1 MDKDQRKAR
10 RELFSRLYEG
20 IRAHSVV
27 RAMEK
32 VPRELFV
39 PPDKRRVAYADIPLS
54 IGDGQTISQP
64 YMVAM
69 MTEALGLRGDEIV
82 LEIGTGS
89 GYQAAVL
96 STLLP
101 KGRVVSI
108 ELVPSLAEQAKDLL
122 QSLGYENVDVEL
134 AGPTLGCP
142 ERGPFDAIVVT
153 AAAPQIPQTLISQLK
168 VGGRLVAPVGKLE
181 QQDLVVADRTGE
193 GLSVR
198 MLGACRFV
206 PLLGPE
212 GFAPVPPT
220 TDERNGDKGC
230 PTD

>member
-1 MDKDQRKAR
+1 MDRDQLKDRRK
-10 RELFSRLYEG
+10 LFSRLYEG
-20 IRAHSVV
+20 IRTHSVV

-39 PPDKRRVAYADIPLS
+39 PPDKRRMAYADVALS
-54 IGDGQTISQP
+54 IGQGQTISQP
-64 YMVAM
+64 YIVAM
-69 MTEALGLRGDEIV
+69 MTEALGLHGHETV

-96 STLLP
+96 SMLLP
-101 KGRVVSI
+101 NGRVIST
-108 ELVPSLAEQAKDLL
+108 ELVPSLADRARDLL
-122 QSLGYENVDVEL
+122 RSLGYDNVDVEL

-153 AAAPQIPQTLISQLK
+153 AAAPRIPPSLVSQLK

-198 MLGACRFV
+198 MLGPCRFV

-212 GFAPVPPT
+212 GFAGNPA
-220 TDERNGDKGC
+220 DRR
-230 PTD
+230 

>member
-1 MDKDQRKAR
+1 M
-10 RELFSRLYEG
+10 YEG
-20 IRAHSVV
+20 IRTHSVV

-39 PPDKRRVAYADIPLS
+39 PPDKRCMAYADIALS
-54 IGDGQTISQP
+54 IGQGQTISQP
-64 YMVAM
+64 YIVAM
-69 MTEALGLRGDEIV
+69 MTEALGLRGNETV

-101 KGRVVSI
+101 EGRIVSI
-108 ELVPSLAEQAKDLL
+108 ELVPSLADRARDLL
-122 QSLGYENVDVEL
+122 RSLGYDNVEVGL
-134 AGPTLGCP
+134 AGPALGCP
-142 ERGPFDAIVVT
+142 DSAPFDAIVVT
-153 AAAPQIPQTLISQLK
+153 AAAPQIPPSLVSQLK

-198 MLGACRFV
+198 MLGPCRFV

-212 GFAPVPPT
+212 GFAGNPA
-220 TDERNGDKGC
+220 DRR
-230 PTD
+230 

>member
-20 IRAHSVV
+20 IRTHSVV

-39 PPDKRRVAYADIPLS
+39 PPDKRRMAYDDVALS
-54 IGDGQTISQP
+54 IGQGQTISQP
-64 YMVAM
+64 YIVAM
-69 MTEALGLRGDEIV
+69 MTEALGLRGNEMV

-101 KGRVVSI
+101 DGRIVSM
-108 ELVPSLAEQAKDLL
+108 ELVPSLADRARDLL
-122 QSLGYENVDVEL
+122 RSLGYDNVDVEL
-134 AGPTLGCP
+134 AGPALGCP

-153 AAAPQIPQTLISQLK
+153 AAAPQIPQSLVSQLK
-168 VGGRLVAPVGKLE
+168 VGGRLVVPVGKLE
-181 QQDLVVADRTGE
+181 QQDLVVADRPGE

-198 MLGACRFV
+198 MLGPCRFV
-206 PLLGPE
+206 PLRGPE
-212 GFAPVPPT
+212 GFPGGNPP
-220 TDERNGDKGC
+220 DPR
-230 PTD
+230 